1 MDVIPI
7 AASSLALGKPF
18 RKLTYTLYGDS
29 RVLIPLTPIKVGS
42 CVEMIV
48 ILADVTK
55 AEMGIYGIN
64 SMMKPRRRIPK
75 TRMML
80 PARKLIACAI
90 SWG

>member
-75 TRMML
+75 TRIML